1 MNKIKRE
8 DNVIVLTGKDKG
20 KTGKVLKV
28 LSDGRVLVEG
38 VNLVKKHVKAN
49 PSQEQTGGIITKEAS
64 MDISNVALLNPNT
77 GKADKVAFKILENE
91 NRKVRIFKSSGE
103 VVDV

>member
-28 LSDGRVLVEG
+28 LSGGRVLVEG

-49 PSQEQTGGIITKEAS
+49 PSQDQTGGIITKEAS

>member
-28 LSDGRVLVEG
+28 LANGRVLVDG
-38 VNLVKKHVKAN
+38 INLVKKHVKAN
-49 PSQEQTGGIITKEAS
+49 PAQEQTGGIITKEAS